1 MRRAQLWPG
10 LVAAGLVA
18 VFLNR
23 PAAAQNTYNGAPAS
37 LQVGLSPSGNNLPM
51 AVDDAGKVVISNP
64 GGGSGGGGGGPITVQ
79 GDGGTIPVVVVGGGA
94 GGGAITVS
102 GDGGTIPTTIVGQS
116 GPVSVGINGDGGTIP
131 VVGVGGTMAV
141 TGTFYQTTQPVQV
154 QGDGGVLAAAV
165 LNTVAVSGTVGTTIV
180 GDGGVEAV
188 AVLNTVPVTG
198 PAGGL
203 GVTVTGDGGN
213 ISTYVTNASIPVT
226 APAGGFATTTAGDGG
241 TQPEVIVGWSAS
253 IPVISDGGAVSAQP
267 VANFT
272 AITGVGTTNL
282 QPLIMDTQQRL
293 LVNTAHPNSFNCNLV
308 EIGGFTQ
315 QCEAAFSSTTNLYVT
330 DVELQTPDGGSFL
343 LQAGVGTYCDGGT
356 STGNPSYSVFGPF
369 NFAPGGGI
377 AKTFEQPLRASYNGD
392 GGMSLCCY
400 VYPIG
405 TNGTCSIQGFSA
417 P

>member
-1 MRRAQLWPG
+1 MRRTITLAGLIL
-10 LVAAGLVA
+10 LVAGLA
-18 VFLNR
+18 R
-23 PAAAQNTYNGAPAS
+23 AQII
-37 LQVGLSPSGNNLPM
+37 SGVPT
-51 AVDDAGKVVISNP
+51 VPVSSS
-64 GGGSGGGGGGPITVQ
+64 GGGSGGGGGPITVS
-79 GDGGTIPVVVVGGGA
+79 GDGGTLPVVVVGGGA

-102 GDGGTIPTTIVGQS
+102 GDGGTL
-116 GPVSVGINGDGGTIP
+116 P
-131 VVGVGGTMAV
+131 VVGVGGV
-141 TGTFYQTTQPVQV
+141 I
-154 QGDGGVLAAAV
+154 
-165 LNTVAVSGTVGTTIV
+165 GTTTV

-188 AVLNTVPVTG
+188 AVMNTVPVTG

-253 IPVISDGGAVSAQP
+253 IPVIMDGGADSAQP

-293 LVNTAHPNSFNCNLV
+293 LVNTAHPNTFNCNV
-308 EIGGFTQ
+308 TDIGGFTT